1 MASLPKS
8 SKLAGVFKTVD
19 NTKKALQAL
28 DILTNT
34 TVLVGVPDDR
44 GGRKEAGPIN
54 NAALAYI
61 HDQGSPAAKIP
72 ARKFMEPGIARVR
85 DRINEELL
93 RGGQAVLKGASQA
106 AMIAILTRVGII
118 ATRSIKQVISEGIAP
133 ELAPSTIKGRI
144 RRIKGKKRRQKIDDA
159 IASGMPLSR
168 QGGEAGIFTPLRV
181 TSQLFNAITFVLR
194 RIKGKGYR

>member
-19 NTKKALQAL
+19 NTKKVLQAL

-61 HDQGSPAAKIP
+61 HDKGSPAAGIP
-72 ARKFMEPGIARVR
+72 ARPFMEPGIAEVG
-85 DRINEELL
+85 DRIKDELL
-93 RGGQAVLKGASQA
+93 GAGEAPWGGGGPA
-106 AMIAILTRVGII
+106 AMTAALTRVGLI
-118 ATRSIKQVISEGIAP
+118 AVRSIKQVISEGIAP
-133 ELAPSTIKGRI
+133 ALAPSTI
-144 RRIKGKKRRQKIDDA
+144 
-159 IASGMPLSR
+159 
-168 QGGEAGIFTPLRV
+168 AG
-181 TSQLFNAITFVLR
+181 
-194 RIKGKGYR
+194 